1 MRGRLPALDRFRLLA
16 AVLVIAVHTSPL
28 TTYTVLGDFCLTRVL
43 GRTAV
48 PFFLMVSGYFLD
60 QKGWRTVRAF
70 WKKTAVLYGVCILLY
85 LPLNLY
91 AGQLDGDFFRRL
103 VTDGTFYHLWYFP
116 GLLLGIPIAWRLRRL
131 GLRLA
136 LPLAGLLYL
145 VGLGGDSYYGLAAQ
159 IPALETVYSA
169 IFQVFFYTRNGLFY
183 VPLFLLLGT
192 AGRRFSRRATLA
204 GFLLSLA
211 AMSGE
216 ALWLHSLGVQRHDS
230 MYLFLPLAMLFL
242 FSALLGADRGED
254 RRCRRLS
261 ALVYVLHP
269 WCIVLVRFGA
279 ELLGAE
285 ELLVANSLGHFCAV
299 LALSFALSA
308 AVLAVA
314 PRWLPPAAR
323 AWREVDLEAL
333 AHNAGVLQ
341 RALAPG
347 QKLMAVVKA
356 DAYGH
361 GAVRVCR
368 RLWRSGVRAFAV
380 ACLAEGIALRRSGV
394 RGTILI
400 LGYTRPEDA
409 PLLARWRLTQT
420 VADADHGRALDA
432 QGVRLR
438 VHLALDTGMHRL
450 GIPAGDRAAI
460 AAMYRLPQLRIT
472 GTFSHLC
479 VADSLT
485 AADTAYTQRQLAA
498 FYETVAWMRAAGYDP
513 GAIHVQASYG
523 IWNLPPQPCAY
534 ARAGIALYGVRS
546 GEAPVQ
552 RALDLRPVLS
562 LRARVASVRRLEPG
576 EAAGYDL
583 AFHAHRETRL
593 AVVTIGYGDGLPRE
607 LPQRGGE
614 VLLRGRRC
622 PMVGNLCMDQLL
634 VDVTE
639 LDTVAPGD
647 VVTLIGRDGGQEI
660 RAEAVAERCGTITNE
675 LLSRLGRRLELG

>member
-1 MRGRLPALDRFRLLA
+1 MRRPSPVLDRFRLLA
-16 AVLVIAVHTSPL
+16 AVLVAAIHTSPL
-28 TTYTVLGDFCLTRVL
+28 TTYTALGDFYLTRVL
-43 GRTAV
+43 GRVAV

-70 WKKTAVLYGVCILLY
+70 WKKTALLYGVCVLLY

-169 IFQVFFYTRNGLFY
+169 IFQVFSYTRNGLFY

-308 AVLAVA
+308 AVLALA
-314 PRWLPPAAR
+314 PRRLPPTAR

-380 ACLAEGIALRRSGV
+380 ACLAEGIALRRSGI

-485 AADTAYTQRQLAA
+485 AADTAYTQRQLAS
-498 FYETVAWMRAAGYDP
+498 FYETVDWMRAAGYDP

>member
-1 MRGRLPALDRFRLLA
+1 MCSSDLALAPRRLPP
-16 AVLVIAVHTSPL
+16 T
-28 TTYTVLGDFCLTRVL
+28 
-43 GRTAV
+43 
-48 PFFLMVSGYFLD
+48 
-60 QKGWRTVRAF
+60 
-70 WKKTAVLYGVCILLY
+70 
-85 LPLNLY
+85 
-91 AGQLDGDFFRRL
+91 
-103 VTDGTFYHLWYFP
+103 
-116 GLLLGIPIAWRLRRL
+116 
-131 GLRLA
+131 
-136 LPLAGLLYL
+136 
-145 VGLGGDSYYGLAAQ
+145 
-159 IPALETVYSA
+159 
-169 IFQVFFYTRNGLFY
+169 
-183 VPLFLLLGT
+183 
-192 AGRRFSRRATLA
+192 
-204 GFLLSLA
+204 
-211 AMSGE
+211 
-216 ALWLHSLGVQRHDS
+216 
-230 MYLFLPLAMLFL
+230 
-242 FSALLGADRGED
+242 
-254 RRCRRLS
+254 
-261 ALVYVLHP
+261 
-269 WCIVLVRFGA
+269 
-279 ELLGAE
+279 
-285 ELLVANSLGHFCAV
+285 
-299 LALSFALSA
+299 
-308 AVLAVA
+308 
-314 PRWLPPAAR
+314 AR

-333 AHNAGVLQ
+333 AHNAGALQ

-368 RLWRSGVRAFAV
+368 RLWKAGVRAFAV
-380 ACLAEGIALRRSGV
+380 ACLAEGIALRRSGI

-450 GIPAGDRAAI
+450 GIPAGDRGAI
-460 AAMYRLPQLRIT
+460 AAMYRLPHLRIT

-485 AADTAYTQRQLAA
+485 AADTAYTQRQLAS
-498 FYETVAWMRAAGYDP
+498 FYETVDWMRAAGYDP

-607 LPQRGGE
+607 LPQRSE
-614 VLLRGRRC
+614 EH
-622 PMVGNLCMDQLL
+622 
-634 VDVTE
+634 TSE
-639 LDTVAPGD
+639 L
-647 VVTLIGRDGGQEI
+647 Q
-660 RAEAVAERCGTITNE
+660 
-675 LLSRLGRRLELG
+675 SR

>member
-1 MRGRLPALDRFRLLA
+1 M
-16 AVLVIAVHTSPL
+16 
-28 TTYTVLGDFCLTRVL
+28 
-43 GRTAV
+43 
-48 PFFLMVSGYFLD
+48 
-60 QKGWRTVRAF
+60 
-70 WKKTAVLYGVCILLY
+70 
-85 LPLNLY
+85 
-91 AGQLDGDFFRRL
+91 
-103 VTDGTFYHLWYFP
+103 
-116 GLLLGIPIAWRLRRL
+116 
-131 GLRLA
+131 
-136 LPLAGLLYL
+136 
-145 VGLGGDSYYGLAAQ
+145 
-159 IPALETVYSA
+159 
-169 IFQVFFYTRNGLFY
+169 
-183 VPLFLLLGT
+183 
-192 AGRRFSRRATLA
+192 
-204 GFLLSLA
+204 
-211 AMSGE
+211 
-216 ALWLHSLGVQRHDS
+216 
-230 MYLFLPLAMLFL
+230 
-242 FSALLGADRGED
+242 
-254 RRCRRLS
+254 
-261 ALVYVLHP
+261 
-269 WCIVLVRFGA
+269 
-279 ELLGAE
+279 
-285 ELLVANSLGHFCAV
+285 
-299 LALSFALSA
+299 
-308 AVLAVA
+308 
-314 PRWLPPAAR
+314 
-323 AWREVDLEAL
+323 
-333 AHNAGVLQ
+333 
-341 RALAPG
+341 
-347 QKLMAVVKA
+347 
-356 DAYGH
+356 
-361 GAVRVCR
+361 
-368 RLWRSGVRAFAV
+368 

-432 QGVRLR
+432 QGVWLR

-485 AADTAYTQRQLAA
+485 AADTAYTQRQLAS
-498 FYETVAWMRAAGYDP
+498 FYETVDWMRAAGYDP

-552 RALDLRPVLS
+552 RALDLRPALS